1 MWIRTKTVPAWYVH
15 EIRGV
20 CYVSWVSSI
29 DKGQAAVFP
38 EDSAKGWANI
48 LSKMSGFDL
57 EIIKPFA

>member
-1 MWIRTKTVPAWYVH
+1 MWIRTKTVPAWYIH

-38 EDSAKGWANI
+38 EEYAIKWAEI
-48 LSKMSGFDL
+48 LSETTGFDL